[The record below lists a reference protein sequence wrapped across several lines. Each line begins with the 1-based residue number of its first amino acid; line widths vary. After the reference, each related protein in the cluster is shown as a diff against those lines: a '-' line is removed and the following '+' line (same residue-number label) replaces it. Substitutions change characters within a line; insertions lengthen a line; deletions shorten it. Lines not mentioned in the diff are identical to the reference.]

1 MATTKPVSP
10 KTEKR
15 SRPAESVTGRSG
27 TATATKR
34 DRRSQT
40 RRIPIEHLGSPS
52 TAVVITGGGEGI
64 GEASALRL
72 AEAGRPVA
80 IWDKDAERADEV
92 ALACRDRFGTQAIGV
107 AIDVTHTRELDDAV
121 LFTRNNL
128 GVIGG
133 LVHAA
138 GVIRA
143 NAIDQLSDEI
153 WDETMAVNLRAAA
166 MLTKALT
173 PALVE
178 ATPGSAIVY
187 VSSMD
192 AFVSNKLVSAYDAS
206 KAGLLGLTRSAAH
219 ALGPSGIRVN
229 AVCPG
234 YVRTQMTDLLFAT
247 EAVIDHIA
255 TKIPLLR
262 VAEADDIAT
271 VIRFLLSDEA
281 AYVTGSSI
289 TVDGGV
295 TSTRTS

>member
-1 MATTKPVSP
+1 MATTKPATT
-10 KTEKR
+10 KTAKR
-15 SRPAESVTGRSG
+15 SRPAGVIPARSN
-27 TATATKR
+27 TATKR
-34 DRRSQT
+34 DRRPQT
-40 RRIPIEHLGSPS
+40 RRIPTEHLGSPS
-52 TAVVITGGGEGI
+52 TAVVVTGGGEGI
-64 GEASALRL
+64 GQATALRL

-80 IWDKDAERADEV
+80 IWDKIGERADDV
-92 ALACRDRFGTQAIGV
+92 ALACRERFGTLAIGV
-107 AIDVTHTRELDDAV
+107 TIDVTKTDDLDNAV
-121 LFTRNNL
+121 AVTRNSL

-143 NAIDQLSDEI
+143 KAIDQLTDEI
-153 WDETMAVNLRAAA
+153 WDETMDVNLRAAA

-173 PALVE
+173 PALIE

-234 YVRTQMTDLLFAT
+234 YVRTEMTDLMFAT
-247 EAVIDHIA
+247 DAVIDHIA
-255 TKIPLLR
+255 STIPLLR
-262 VAEADDIAT
+262 VAEPDDVAT

-281 AYVTGSSI
+281 AYVTGSSL

-295 TSTRTS
+295 TSTRPS